1 MYGLT
6 LRRVLAA
13 SFCLTAV
20 VVPAAAASA
29 DDKSRGS
36 TFGGFKDGKAE
47 TGAGG
52 SREVT
57 YSGNG
62 SAGNKGG
69 GGNLSVPVGNWSP
82 PPCWYAPTYTP
93 KELKEKVDASPYS
106 LTGRAPNNGRLKQ
119 EMDQDIRHMYS
130 EGEYKDFNLKK
141 QGEGKFW
148 AAVPNPNEK
157 DAAKRES
164 CTRLPF
170 WVKNG
175 ERPDDVE
182 NAISPEILSKL
193 AYAQITVPE
202 TRVELNPK
210 DKQTVNLPTWVWLDK
225 GRYRPLSV
233 KASVDLGGGEEI
245 WARTTVTPDSLK
257 LDPGTENATV
267 HPESGECA
275 IKGDG
280 SIGSPYKKG
289 SGKKAPP
296 CGVTYLRATQG
307 GGTYT
312 LSSTLTWK
320 ASWEG
325 SDGAGENDLP
335 TGEFGGQQ
343 DVTVQ
348 EIQSIN

>member
-1 MYGLT
+1 MRRLTGLR
-6 LRRVLAA
+6 L
-13 SFCLTAV
+13 LTAALCV
-20 VVPAAAASA
+20 AGVLGQTAAAHAG
-29 DDKSRGS
+29 DKNSNS
-36 TFGGFKDGKAE
+36 TLGTFKDGKAAA
-47 TGAGG
+47 GAGG
-52 SREVT
+52 SRSVT

-62 SAGNKGG
+62 SSGSNGG
-69 GGNLSVPVGNWSP
+69 GGNLSVPSGDWAP
-82 PPCWYAPTYTP
+82 PPCWYAPTYSP

-106 LTGRAPNNGRLKQ
+106 LTGRDPNNRYLK
-119 EMDQDIRHMYS
+119 EETDRDIRHLYS
-130 EGEYKDFNLKK
+130 EGEYDNYNLDK

-175 ERPDDVE
+175 ERPDVE

-193 AYAQITVPE
+193 AYAQVTVPG
-202 TRVELNPK
+202 TRVKLNP
-210 DKQTVNLPTWVWLDK
+210 DGEQTVNLPTWVWLDK
-225 GRYRPLSV
+225 GKYRPLSV
-233 KASVDLGGGEEI
+233 RASVDLGGGEEI
-245 WARTTVTPDSLK
+245 WARTTVEPDALK
-257 LDPGTENATV
+257 LSPGTENATL
-267 HPESGECA
+267 HPSSGECG

-307 GGTYT
+307 GSGYT
-312 LSSTLTWK
+312 LQSTLTWK

-325 SDGAGENDLP
+325 SEGAGGDLP
-335 TGEFGGQQ
+335 TGEFGGEQ

-348 EIQSIN
+348 EIQAIN